1 MQRSLLF
8 KLTFASCPSLVAAF
22 CISLARPARAEQP
35 VAPLPTPPPSQQ
47 SPGTPGPAAPIATLL
62 AEPNELVAW
71 LTRMNPEVRAA
82 SARVAQASAQV
93 GQSRVWQNP
102 TLDAG
107 LNNIAVGRLNRVAP
121 GFTRADALSYSLGL
135 SQTFELGKRG
145 PRSDAAKLHRDAS
158 AEDYR
163 STLLALVSDAR
174 AAMTR
179 VAYLGAREHILE
191 DSLLS
196 AQSMAELTK
205 IRLDRGDVSGVDHAR
220 LVLDAERVERDV
232 ADNRSDLQDALANCE
247 ALLFAPCQADGT
259 SLDAAERSAGGQ
271 FAADDLN
278 GVIANRPDLRALR
291 YEQQAAVA
299 EGTMYRRNAIPDPTL
314 GVNYTR
320 AYDEAAGSQ
329 PYTIGVSA
337 SIPLPFF
344 DHGQYQALA
353 ADHRSEELSAVEQS
367 AQRHA
372 ASDARSLLIRRHVL
386 QQKLENI
393 QKSAL
398 PRSKDVVES
407 TTTAYTRG
415 QIALTD
421 LLLARRDHAS
431 LLLEEADTRFALFN
445 VENDLRRALGIDQ
458 NLVGEKPREDS

>member
-1 MQRSLLF
+1 MQRSLSS
-8 KLTFASCPSLVAAF
+8 KLIRPSVPVFVAAF
-22 CISLARPARAEQP
+22 CILLGRPAWAQQP
-35 VAPLPTPPPSQQ
+35 VVSPPTPAPLQQ
-47 SPGTPGPAAPIATLL
+47 STDTPGPAAPIATLL
-62 AEPNELVAW
+62 AEPSELVAW

-102 TLDAG
+102 TLEAG

-158 AEDYR
+158 AEEYR
-163 STLLALVSDAR
+163 STLLVLVSDAR

-232 ADNRSDLQDALANCE
+232 ADNRSDLQDALSDCE
-247 ALLFAPCQADGT
+247 ALLFAPCQADST
-259 SLDAAERSAGGQ
+259 TLDAAERSAGGQ

-278 GVIANRPDLRALR
+278 GVIAKRPDLRALR

-299 EGTMYRRNAIPDPTL
+299 ESTMYRRNAIPDPTL
-314 GVNYTR
+314 GIAYTR

-329 PYTIGVSA
+329 PYTVGVSA

-353 ADHRSEELSAVEQS
+353 AEHRAEELYAVGQS

-372 ASDARSLLIRRHVL
+372 ESDARSLLIRRNVL
-386 QQKLENI
+386 QRKLENI

-458 NLVGEKPREDS
+458 NLVGEKPREES

>member
-1 MQRSLLF
+1 MQRTPLF
-8 KLTFASCPSLVAAF
+8 HRTRVSTPLFVAAF
-22 CISLARPARAEQP
+22 CISLGRSAWAEQP
-35 VAPLPTPPPSQQ
+35 VATAPTPPPSQQ
-47 SPGTPGPAAPIATLL
+47 STATPGPAAPIATLL
-62 AEPNELVAW
+62 SEPRELVAW

-82 SARVAQASAQV
+82 GARVAQARAQV

-102 TLDAG
+102 TLDAS

-121 GFTRADALSYSLGL
+121 GFKRSDALSYSLGL

-145 PRSDAAKLHRDAS
+145 PRSDAAKLHREAS
-158 AEDYR
+158 TEDYR
-163 STLLALVSDAR
+163 STLLELVSDAR

-179 VAYLGAREHILE
+179 VAYLGAREQILE

-205 IRLDRGDVSGVDHAR
+205 IRMDRGDVSGVDHAR

-232 ADNRSDLQDALANCE
+232 ADNRSDLQDALADCE
-247 ALLFAPCQADGT
+247 ALLFAPCRADGAT
-259 SLDAAERSAGGQ
+259 LDAAERSAGGQ
-271 FAADDLN
+271 LAADDLN
-278 GVIANRPDLRALR
+278 GIIANRPDLRALR
-291 YEQQAAVA
+291 YERQAAVA
-299 EGTMYRRNAIPDPTL
+299 EGTLYRRNAIPDPTL
-314 GVNYTR
+314 GVAYTR

-329 PYTIGVSA
+329 PYSVGISA

-353 ADHRSEELSAVEQS
+353 ADHRSEELSANEQS
-367 AQRHA
+367 AQRQA
-372 ASDARSLLIRRHVL
+372 VSGARSLLIRRNVL
-386 QQKLENI
+386 QQKLANI

-415 QIALTD
+415 QISMTD

-458 NLVGEKPREDS
+458 NLVGETPREDS

>member
-1 MQRSLLF
+1 MQRSLLSQ
-8 KLTFASCPSLVAAF
+8 LTRASVPLFVAAF
-22 CISLARPARAEQP
+22 CISLGRPAWAEEP
-35 VAPLPTPPPSQQ
+35 VALAPTPPPLQQ
-47 SPGTPGPAAPIATLL
+47 SPGVPGPAAPIATLL
-62 AEPNELVAW
+62 ADPNSLVAW
-71 LTRMNPEVRAA
+71 LTRMNPDVRAA

-93 GQSRVWQNP
+93 GASRVWQNP
-102 TLDAG
+102 TLEAG
-107 LNNIAVGRLNRVAP
+107 LNNVAVGRLNRVAP
-121 GFTRADALSYSLGL
+121 GFSRADALSYSLGV

-145 PRSDAAKLHRDAS
+145 PRSDAAKLHRNAS
-158 AEDYR
+158 AEEYR
-163 STLLALVSDAR
+163 GTLLGLVSDAR

-179 VAYLGAREHILE
+179 VAYLGARQHILE

-196 AQSMAELTK
+196 AQSMADLTK
-205 IRLDRGDVSGVDHAR
+205 IRMDRGDVSGVDQSR

-232 ADNRSDLQDALANCE
+232 ADNRSDLQDALADCE
-247 ALLFAPCQADGT
+247 ALLFAPCQADGAT
-259 SLDAAERSAGGQ
+259 LDAAERSAGGQ
-271 FAADDLN
+271 FAADDVN
-278 GVIANRPDLRALR
+278 GAIANRPDLRALR
-291 YEQQAAVA
+291 FEQQAASA
-299 EGTMYRRNAIPDPTL
+299 EGTMFRRNAIPDPTL
-314 GVNYTR
+314 GVTYTR
-320 AYDEAAGSQ
+320 DYDEAAGAQ
-329 PYTIGVSA
+329 PHSIGVSA

-353 ADHRSEELSAVEQS
+353 ADHRSEELSAVLQS
-367 AQRHA
+367 VQRHA

-386 QQKLENI
+386 QEKLENI

-415 QIALTD
+415 QISMTD